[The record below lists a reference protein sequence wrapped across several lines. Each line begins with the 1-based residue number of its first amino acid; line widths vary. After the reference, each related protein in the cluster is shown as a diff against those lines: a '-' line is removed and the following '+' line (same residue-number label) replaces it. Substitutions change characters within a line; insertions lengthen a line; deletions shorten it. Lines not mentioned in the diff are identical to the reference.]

1 MSEVQDA
8 CQIVIVTGK
17 SAYWIGK
24 ITTQLTMMILKLMN
38 TIYLAKWKG
47 ATTLN
52 RFRNIKGDDFMFINA
67 STEDKALLQHIE
79 KEMEDHGILLARLP
93 DLCGGD
99 GRTQYVISPSDSAKF
114 KAFLLDH
121 NAGRYRDVKVGPISA
136 EDYARSGIDRNG
148 RETPEMQELSR
159 SANEVIQEQ
168 KQIGVRQSAGY
179 LTMQESTARA
189 AWSLR
194 VWGRR
199 REPVRQP
206 ARQSDRQPAREYT
219 ELPLTS
225 PMVQYNLVRHDEQ
238 ATEQG
243 NISWISK
250 APLKRHE
257 KWAMYEMPDGIH
269 TVIIPKSDLYQL
281 ATRNGIAYR
290 AAIYAERMYQVV
302 NMKNGAME
310 LSSGLEVAEAMRKP
324 DIRTENERMK
334 NLAHNRGLDA
344 EMNIEKIESRE
355 TPERKTNARE
365 IDAPGPARTSLSDGE
380 KDSKIHLEEP
390 VSHEPRVPQKVSLPA
405 TSGISELKITGTIG
419 DMGELGFRDTYYVSF
434 LKDGQERYVEFPYS
448 ECDLSADRKTL
459 TVRLRDDQEYDVF
472 YNDTGS
478 ITREKVNGAD
488 LRSIYDSEARS
499 FVSDRNTSGNQ
510 DRTVLEPLRQQEKS
524 KRGKQKKNPAVKRT
538 RPVKPRTRR

>member
-67 STEDKALLQHIE
+67 STEDRALLQHIE
-79 KEMEDHGILLARLP
+79 KEMEDHGILFARLP

-121 NAGRYRDVKVGPISA
+121 NAGKYRDVKVGPISA

-168 KQIGVRQSAGY
+168 KQIGVRQTAGY

-189 AWSLR
+189 AWPLSTWR
-194 VWGRR
+194 RR
-199 REPVRQP
+199 REPVREP
-206 ARQSDRQPAREYT
+206 VRNYT

-238 ATEQG
+238 VAEQE

-269 TVIIPKSDLYQL
+269 TVIIPKSDQYQL
-281 ATRNGIAYR
+281 ASGNGITYR
-290 AAIYAERMYQVV
+290 AAIYMEKMYQVV

-310 LSSGLEVAEAMRKP
+310 LSSGLAVAEAMKKP
-324 DIRTENERMK
+324 DIRTENEQLK
-334 NLAHNRGLDA
+334 NLAHNRGLDV
-344 EMNIEKIESRE
+344 EIGIENRGLG
-355 TPERKTNARE
+355 ERKIDENKTDDRADVSSAVRTAETDRE
-365 IDAPGPARTSLSDGE
+365 IDSE
-380 KDSKIHLEEP
+380 IYLEELKP
-390 VSHEPRVPQKVSLPA
+390 QEQESRVSQEASIPISA
-405 TSGISELKITGTIG
+405 GSGISELTLTGTIG

-434 LKDGQERYVEFPYS
+434 FKDGKERYVEFPYS
-448 ECDLSADRKTL
+448 DCELSADRKTL
-459 TVRLRDDQEYDVF
+459 TVRLQDNREYDVF
-472 YNDTGS
+472 YNDDSGS
-478 ITREKVNGAD
+478 ITREKINGED
-488 LRSIYDSEARS
+488 VRNRYNTETHS
-499 FVSDRNTSGNQ
+499 FVRDMDVPKNQ
-510 DRTVLEPLRQQEKS
+510 ERTELEPQRAQVKS
-524 KRGKQKKNPAVKRT
+524 RRERQKKNPAVKRT